1 MINFNNLNSGI
12 LIRNNKMNNTNN
24 INYIKTKIIN
34 FLNKS
39 FKILKINNNILKII
53 SPFLTA
59 SNDNIT
65 FYVVLNN
72 KNILLTDDGYTI
84 CGFNI
89 QIKQYQNL
97 FKKLLK
103 EYNIEFKNNDLYV
116 KVEDELLEKK
126 LFEYLQFLILVN
138 NIFLYCEK

>member
-103 EYNIEFKNNDLYV
+103 EYNIEFKNNNLYV